1 MLFSKLLED
10 EKLFEEYLK
19 ELEETIGI
27 HKEALV
33 SIRLDIY
40 EIQDRIAE
48 LEIKLNDTEDKEEKK
63 KIVQEII
70 ELEDEEEA
78 LWETYEEIKLQI
90 DDLVEELENLYDLK
104 ESIKE
109 MKEK

>member
-19 ELEETIGI
+19 ELEETIDI

>member
-1 MLFSKLLED
+1 MIFSKLLED

-19 ELEETIGI
+19 ELEETIDI

-33 SIRLDIY
+33 SIRIDIY

-109 MKEK
+109 MKKE

>member
-19 ELEETIGI
+19 ELEETIDI

-90 DDLVEELENLYDLK
+90 DDLIEELENLYDLK